1 MPRVARTIIPRIQRS
16 LRERGLA
23 TTLRRSLLLP
33 LHLLREYL
41 NARALRPNP
50 DRNDFDQ
57 KHGVDT
63 GGAFDG
69 WVYLSDLDIPSP
81 NWIDGNDYLG
91 IDPERFEVVLSS
103 LGIALDDFTFI
114 DFGSGKGRAL
124 MLASEHPFKR
134 IIGLEFSPE
143 LHRIAEE
150 NIPRYISPTQK
161 CRDVRSLNVDL
172 QIMCFPQMHW
182 CCFFSVHVVFGFC
195 PKSWPRS
202 DALCSYIPV
211 RSSSR
216 TWPPRQSRRNYSHP
230 PVIWREYS

>member
-161 CRDVRSLNVDL
+161 CRDVRSLNVDFADYVL
-172 QIMCFPQMHW
+172 P
-182 CCFFSVHVVFGFC
+182 
-195 PKSWPRS
+195 S
-202 DALCSYIPV
+202 DALVLFFFRPCGV
-211 RSSSR
+211 R
-216 TWPPRQSRRNYSHP
+216 
-230 PVIWREYS
+230 VLFKAM